1 MAYTTVVRHHP
12 TPAVKPLYRGTQ
24 IVWYVF
30 SVIEALLLLRFV
42 LKMIGANT
50 GAAFTDLI
58 YSLTALLVAPF
69 MYIVGSPN
77 VAGAVFEWST
87 LIALFV
93 YWLLAWGIVRLFAM
107 GRPVSTLEAEA
118 GLHEQ
123 DATHTS

>member
-1 MAYTTVVRHHP
+1 MAHTTVVRHHA
-12 TPAVKPLYRGTQ
+12 PASVKPLYRGTQ

-58 YSLTALLVAPF
+58 YSLTAPLVAPF

-87 LIALFV
+87 LIALLV
-93 YWLLAWGIVRLFAM
+93 YWLVAWGIVRLFAM
-107 GRPVSTLEAEA
+107 GRPVSTLEAEE
-118 GLHEQ
+118 GLYEQ
-123 DATHTS
+123 DVTHVS